1 MVFLDGRFPNFV
13 LRNCKQPKHYT
24 MKDQKQAYLSPETEV
39 VEMVTDHFCIV
50 PLSGGIEQTGEETI
64 GW

>member
-1 MVFLDGRFPNFV
+1 
-13 LRNCKQPKHYT
+13 

-39 VEMVTDHFCIV
+39 VEMVTDHFCVV
-50 PLSGGIEQTGEETI
+50 PLSGGFEQTGEETI